1 MQNAKTAFASGSG
14 QSETHALT
22 LSDGRPNSHKDAG
35 HPYKTVSAHEIRMMA
50 KEPSSKKKDKAHW
63 FIPST
68 YAECDART
76 HNVQRAK
83 GTFRWLTLDVD
94 TNDLSLADVDE
105 AVSEVIGEACRLI
118 YSTRSATAKN
128 RKWRVLIPTA
138 NEIAGADFSDTQN
151 AFFDLLEKASEG
163 ALIPDRKLAG
173 PAQLVFLPNRGE
185 FYEEKAEKANA
196 LNLTPDHA
204 IIVHRNKKWAALAR
218 AKTEAKA
225 ARDRR
230 IADRKDKAQAGEVSP
245 VDHFNSAHSI
255 GDLLGRYGYKQAGS
269 SCDWKSPM
277 QSSGSYATR
286 NYGDY
291 WISLSGS
298 DADAEIGAAT
308 KEGQRYGDAFDLYR
322 HFDHRGNFKEAVKAY
337 AEEAGLNRQL
347 KVGHHLDKTQGFQI
361 EPNKTSL
368 DEAVRNTQIDNFRNG
383 LFSASDLDGISIPP
397 RVWHVQDL
405 IPSDTV
411 TLFSGDGGTGK
422 SLVALQL
429 AASTALARP
438 WLGLAVRDGKAVYL
452 SAEDDRAELHR
463 RLADIAQAEGVE
475 LSDLKNLTLRSLA
488 GEDALLA
495 LLGKGGALEP
505 TPLLDAIDELL
516 ERDKPDLL
524 VLDTLADYFAGNEN
538 DRAQARQFIGMLRGL
553 AIRHKCAVFMLAHPS
568 LTGLNSGT
576 GTSGSTGW
584 NNSVRS
590 RLYLSRVKQDGYEA
604 NPDTRVLQTKKSN
617 YARIGAEI
625 ALTWQN
631 GVFVADAPV
640 TGLDRMAASAK
651 AERLFLT
658 FLRQLDE
665 QGRRVNHSGGQT
677 YAPKVFAAHPD
688 AEGVTKRAFV
698 QAMESLL
705 ASGKVTISEDGPPSK
720 RRQFLVVAK

>member
-1 MQNAKTAFASGSG
+1 MQNTKPAFPSGFG
-14 QSETHALT
+14 QSESHALT
-22 LSDGRPNSHKDAG
+22 LSDGRSNSHSDAG
-35 HPYKTVSAHEIRMMA
+35 HPYKTVSARDIRLMA
-50 KEPSSKKKDKAHW
+50 KNPSSKPKDQAQW

-68 YAECDART
+68 YAEHDARN
-76 HNVQRAK
+76 HDVQRAK
-83 GTFRWLTLDVD
+83 GIFRWLTLDVD
-94 TNDLSLADVDE
+94 TNNLSLADVDA
-105 AVSEVIGEACRLI
+105 AVSGVIGEACRLI
-118 YSTRSATAKN
+118 YSTRSATEIN
-128 RKWRVLIPTA
+128 RKWRVLIPTTNA
-138 NEIAGADFSDTQN
+138 IAGADFGDTQN
-151 AFFDLLEKASEG
+151 AFFDLLESTSEG
-163 ALIPDRKLAG
+163 ALIPDRALAR
-173 PAQLVFLPNRGE
+173 PAQLVHLPNRGE
-185 FYEEKAEKANA
+185 FYEEKVEEAST

-204 IIVHRNKKWAALAR
+204 IIQHRDAKRAAMAR
-218 AKTEAKA
+218 AEAEAKT

-230 IADRKDKAQAGEVSP
+230 IAERKAKMQAGDVSP
-245 VDHFNSAHSI
+245 VDHFNAAHSVA
-255 GDLLGRYGYKQAGS
+255 DLLARYGYKQAGS
-269 SCDWKSPM
+269 SRDWKSPM
-277 QSSGSYATR
+277 QSSDSYATR
-286 NYGDY
+286 NYDDY

-308 KEGQRYGDAFDLYR
+308 KGGHRHGDAFDLYC
-322 HFDHRGNFKEAVKAY
+322 HFEHRGDLRAAVKAY
-337 AEEAGLNRQL
+337 AKEAGLDQQS
-347 KVGHHLDKTQGFQI
+347 VAGQHLDD
-361 EPNKTSL
+361 L
-368 DEAVRNTQIDNFRNG
+368 DDFDYVPDRKPVETIISSQTASFNNG
-383 LFSASDLDGISIPP
+383 IFTASDLEGLQVPP
-397 RVWHVQDL
+397 RDWHVQDL
-405 IPSDTV
+405 IPSSTV

-429 AASTALARP
+429 ATSTALARP
-438 WLGLAVRDGKAVYL
+438 WLGLPVHEGKAVYL
-452 SAEDDRAELHR
+452 SAEDDKSELHR
-463 RLADIAQAEGVE
+463 RLADIAHAENVNLGDIE
-475 LSDLKNLTLRSLA
+475 NLKLRSLA

-495 LLGKGGALEP
+495 LLGNGGALEP
-505 TPLLDAIDELL
+505 TPLLAAIEELL

-538 DRAQARQFIGMLRGL
+538 DRAQARQFVGILRGL

-604 NPDTRVLQTKKSN
+604 NPDTRVLQTMKSN

-720 RRQFLVVAK
+720 RRQFLVVAE

>member
-1 MQNAKTAFASGSG
+1 MQNTKPAFPSGFG
-14 QSETHALT
+14 QSESHALT
-22 LSDGRPNSHKDAG
+22 LSDGRSNSHSDAG
-35 HPYKTVSAHEIRMMA
+35 HPYKTVSAHDIRLMA
-50 KEPSSKKKDKAHW
+50 KNPSSKPKDQAQW

-68 YAECDART
+68 YAEHDARN
-76 HNVQRAK
+76 HDVQRAK
-83 GTFRWLTLDVD
+83 GIFRWLTLDVD
-94 TNDLSLADVDE
+94 TNNLSLADVDA
-105 AVSEVIGEACRLI
+105 AVSGVIGEACRLI
-118 YSTRSATAKN
+118 YSTRSATEIN

-138 NEIAGADFSDTQN
+138 NAITGADFGDTQN
-151 AFFDLLEKASEG
+151 AFFDLLESTSEG
-163 ALIPDRKLAG
+163 ALIPDRALAR
-173 PAQLVFLPNRGE
+173 PAQLVHLPNRGE
-185 FYEEKAEKANA
+185 FYEEKVVEAST

-204 IIVHRNKKWAALAR
+204 IIQHRDAKRAAMAR
-218 AKTEAKA
+218 AEAEAKT

-230 IADRKDKAQAGEVSP
+230 IAERKAKMQAGDVSP
-245 VDHFNSAHSI
+245 VDHFNAAHSVT
-255 GDLLGRYGYKQAGS
+255 DLLARYGYKQAGS
-269 SCDWKSPM
+269 SRDWKSPM
-277 QSSGSYATR
+277 QSSNSYATR
-286 NYGDY
+286 NYDDY

-308 KEGQRYGDAFDLYR
+308 KGGHRHGDAFDLYC
-322 HFDHRGNFKEAVKAY
+322 HFEHRGDLRAAVKAY
-337 AEEAGLNRQL
+337 AKEAGLDQQS
-347 KVGHHLDKTQGFQI
+347 VAGQHLD
-361 EPNKTSL
+361 NL
-368 DEAVRNTQIDNFRNG
+368 DDFDYVPDRKPVETIISSQTASFNNG
-383 LFSASDLDGISIPP
+383 IFTASDLEGLQVPP
-397 RVWHVQDL
+397 RDWHVQDL
-405 IPSDTV
+405 IPSSTV

-429 AASTALARP
+429 ATSTALARP
-438 WLGLAVRDGKAVYL
+438 WLGLPVHEGKAVYL
-452 SAEDDRAELHR
+452 SAEDDKSELHR
-463 RLADIAQAEGVE
+463 RLADIAHAENVNLGDIE
-475 LSDLKNLTLRSLA
+475 NLKLRSLA

-495 LLGKGGALEP
+495 LLGNGGALEP
-505 TPLLDAIDELL
+505 TPLLAAIEELL

-538 DRAQARQFIGMLRGL
+538 DRAQARQFVGILRGL

-720 RRQFLVVAK
+720 RRQFLVVAE

>member
-1 MQNAKTAFASGSG
+1 MQNTKPAFPSGFG
-14 QSETHALT
+14 QSESHALT
-22 LSDGRPNSHKDAG
+22 LSDGRSNSHSDAG
-35 HPYKTVSAHEIRMMA
+35 HPYKTVSAHDIRLMA
-50 KEPSSKKKDKAHW
+50 KNPSSKPKDQAQW

-68 YAECDART
+68 YAEHDARN
-76 HNVQRAK
+76 HDVQRAK
-83 GTFRWLTLDVD
+83 GIFRWLTLDVD
-94 TNDLSLADVDE
+94 TNNLSLADVDA
-105 AVSEVIGEACRLI
+105 AVSGVIGEACRLI
-118 YSTRSATAKN
+118 YSTRSATEIN

-138 NEIAGADFSDTQN
+138 NAITGADFGDTQN
-151 AFFDLLEKASEG
+151 AFFDLLESTSEG
-163 ALIPDRKLAG
+163 ALIPDRALAR
-173 PAQLVFLPNRGE
+173 PAQLVHLPNRGE
-185 FYEEKAEKANA
+185 FYEEKVVEAGT

-204 IIVHRNKKWAALAR
+204 IIQHRDAKRAAMAR
-218 AKTEAKA
+218 AEAEAKT

-230 IADRKDKAQAGEVSP
+230 IAERKAKMQAGDVSP
-245 VDHFNSAHSI
+245 VDHFNAAHSVA
-255 GDLLGRYGYKQAGS
+255 DLLARYGYKQAGS
-269 SCDWKSPM
+269 SRDWKSPM
-277 QSSGSYATR
+277 QSSDSYATR
-286 NYGDY
+286 NYDDY

-308 KEGQRYGDAFDLYR
+308 KGGHRHGDAFDLYC
-322 HFDHRGNFKEAVKAY
+322 HFEHRGDLRAAVKAY
-337 AEEAGLNRQL
+337 AKEAGLDQQS
-347 KVGHHLDKTQGFQI
+347 VAGQHLDD
-361 EPNKTSL
+361 L
-368 DEAVRNTQIDNFRNG
+368 DDFDYVPDRKPVETIISSQTASFNNG
-383 LFSASDLDGISIPP
+383 IFTASDLEGLQVPP
-397 RVWHVQDL
+397 RDWHVQDL
-405 IPSDTV
+405 IPSSTV

-429 AASTALARP
+429 ATSTALARP
-438 WLGLAVRDGKAVYL
+438 WLGLPVHEGKAVYL
-452 SAEDDRAELHR
+452 SAEDDKSELHR
-463 RLADIAQAEGVE
+463 RLADIAHAENVNLGDIE
-475 LSDLKNLTLRSLA
+475 NLKLRSLA

-495 LLGKGGALEP
+495 LLGNGGALEP
-505 TPLLDAIDELL
+505 TPLLAAIEELL

-538 DRAQARQFIGMLRGL
+538 DRAQARQFVGILRGL

-604 NPDTRVLQTKKSN
+604 NPDTRVLQTMKSN

-720 RRQFLVVAK
+720 RRQFLVVAE

>member
-1 MQNAKTAFASGSG
+1 MQNTKPAFPSGFG
-14 QSETHALT
+14 QSESHALT
-22 LSDGRPNSHKDAG
+22 LSDGRSNSHSDAG
-35 HPYKTVSAHEIRMMA
+35 HPYKTVSARDIRLMA
-50 KEPSSKKKDKAHW
+50 KNPSSKPKDQAQW

-68 YAECDART
+68 YAEHDARN
-76 HNVQRAK
+76 HDVQRAK
-83 GTFRWLTLDVD
+83 GIFRWLTLDVD
-94 TNDLSLADVDE
+94 TNNLSLADVDA
-105 AVSEVIGEACRLI
+105 AVSGVIGEACRLI
-118 YSTRSATAKN
+118 YSTRSATEIN
-128 RKWRVLIPTA
+128 RKWRVLIPTTNA
-138 NEIAGADFSDTQN
+138 IAGADFGDTQN
-151 AFFDLLEKASEG
+151 AFFDLLESTSEG
-163 ALIPDRKLAG
+163 ALIPDRALAR
-173 PAQLVFLPNRGE
+173 PAQLVHLPNRGE
-185 FYEEKAEKANA
+185 FYEETVVEAST

-204 IIVHRNKKWAALAR
+204 IIQHRDAKRAAMAR
-218 AKTEAKA
+218 AEAEAKT

-230 IADRKDKAQAGEVSP
+230 IAERKAKMQAGDVSP
-245 VDHFNSAHSI
+245 VDHFNAAHSVA
-255 GDLLGRYGYKQAGS
+255 DLLARYGYKQAGS
-269 SCDWKSPM
+269 SRDWKSPM
-277 QSSGSYATR
+277 QSSNSYATR
-286 NYGDY
+286 NYDDY

-308 KEGQRYGDAFDLYR
+308 KGGHRHGDAFDLYC
-322 HFDHRGNFKEAVKAY
+322 HFEHRGDLRAAVKAY
-337 AEEAGLNRQL
+337 AKEAGLDQQS
-347 KVGHHLDKTQGFQI
+347 VAGQHLDD
-361 EPNKTSL
+361 L
-368 DEAVRNTQIDNFRNG
+368 DDFDYVPDRKPVETIISSQTASFNNG
-383 LFSASDLDGISIPP
+383 IFTASDLEGLQVPP
-397 RVWHVQDL
+397 RDWHVQDL
-405 IPSDTV
+405 IPSSTV

-429 AASTALARP
+429 ATSTALARP
-438 WLGLAVRDGKAVYL
+438 WLGLPVHEGKAVYL
-452 SAEDDRAELHR
+452 SAEDDKSELHR
-463 RLADIAQAEGVE
+463 RLADIAHAENVNLGDIE
-475 LSDLKNLTLRSLA
+475 NLKLRSLA

-495 LLGKGGALEP
+495 LLGNGGALEP
-505 TPLLDAIDELL
+505 TPLLAAIEELL

-538 DRAQARQFIGMLRGL
+538 DRAQARQFVGILRGL

-604 NPDTRVLQTKKSN
+604 NPDTRVLQTMKSN

-720 RRQFLVVAK
+720 RRQFLVVAE

>member
-1 MQNAKTAFASGSG
+1 MQNEKSAFVTGKG
-14 QSETHALT
+14 QYET
-22 LSDGRPNSHKDAG
+22 RKDANQS
-35 HPYKTVSAHEIRMMA
+35 YDTVTSADIVA
-50 KEPSSKKKDKAHW
+50 LVKEPPSVPKEQGQW

-68 YAECDART
+68 YAANDART
-76 HNVQRAK
+76 HDAQRRD
-83 GTFRWLTLDVD
+83 GVFRWLTLDVD
-94 TNDLSLADVDE
+94 DNNLSLADVDT
-105 AVSEVIGEACRLI
+105 ALSNVIGEVRRII
-118 YSTRSATAKN
+118 YSSRSATETN
-128 RKWRVLIPTA
+128 RKWRALIPLKTA
-138 NEIAGADFSDTQN
+138 VIGSEFSDIQN
-151 AFFDLLEKASEG
+151 AFFDLLEGASNGE
-163 ALIPDRKLAG
+163 LIPDRALAR
-173 PAQLVFLPNRGE
+173 PAQLVYLPNRGE
-185 FYEEKAEKANA
+185 FYEMKADKADA
-196 LNLTPDHA
+196 LDLSSDHT
-204 IIVHRNKKWAALAR
+204 IMQHRDHKHIEF
-218 AKTEAKA
+218 AKVGREAQA
-225 ARDRR
+225 ARERL
-230 IADRKDKAQAGEVSP
+230 INERKASAQGDGVTP
-245 VDHFNSAHSI
+245 VDQFNAAHSI
-255 GDLLGRYGYKQAGS
+255 ADLLDRYAYTQAGCS
-269 SCDWKSPM
+269 NDWRSPR
-277 QSSGSYATR
+277 QTSGSYATR
-286 NYGDY
+286 DYGDY

-298 DADAEIGAAT
+298 DAAQEVGAAT
-308 KEGQRYGDAFDLYR
+308 KDGHRHGDAFDLYV
-322 HFDHRGNFKEAVKAY
+322 HYEHRGDFKEAVKAY
-337 AEEAGLNRQL
+337 AEEAGLNRQREAL
-347 KVGHHLDKTQGFQI
+347 HHSDKLDDFQI
-361 EPNKTSL
+361 EPHKAPF
-368 DEAVRNTQIDNFRNG
+368 DEAVRRTQINSFRDG
-383 LFSASDLDGISIPP
+383 IFVGSDLHGEDIPP

-429 AASTALARP
+429 AASTALARS
-438 WLGLAVRDGKAVYL
+438 WLGLAVRGGKAVYL

-475 LSDLKNLTLRSLA
+475 LGDLRDLTLRSLA

-604 NPDTRVLQTKKSN
+604 NSDARVLQTMKSN

-658 FLRQLDE
+658 FLRQFEE
-665 QGRRVNHSGGQT
+665 QGRRVNHAGGQT
-677 YAPKVFAAHPD
+677 YAPKVFAAHPE
-688 AEGVTKRAFV
+688 AEGVTKRAFA
-698 QAMESLL
+698 QAMENLMT
-705 ASGKVTISEDGPPSK
+705 SGKVTISEDGPPSR
-720 RRQFLVVAK
+720 RRQFLLVAE

>member
-1 MQNAKTAFASGSG
+1 MQNTKPAFPSGFG
-14 QSETHALT
+14 QSESHALT
-22 LSDGRPNSHKDAG
+22 LSDGRSNSHSDAG
-35 HPYKTVSAHEIRMMA
+35 HPYKTVSAHDIRLMA
-50 KEPSSKKKDKAHW
+50 KNPSSKPKDQAQW

-68 YAECDART
+68 YAEHDARN
-76 HNVQRAK
+76 HDVQRAK
-83 GTFRWLTLDVD
+83 GIFRWLTLDVD
-94 TNDLSLADVDE
+94 TNNLSLADVDA
-105 AVSEVIGEACRLI
+105 AVSGVIGEACRLI
-118 YSTRSATAKN
+118 YSTRSATEIN

-138 NEIAGADFSDTQN
+138 NAITGADFGDTQN
-151 AFFDLLEKASEG
+151 AFFDLLESTSEG
-163 ALIPDRKLAG
+163 ALIPDRALAR
-173 PAQLVFLPNRGE
+173 PAQLVHLPNRGE
-185 FYEEKAEKANA
+185 FYEEKVVEAST

-204 IIVHRNKKWAALAR
+204 IIQHRDAKRAAMAR
-218 AKTEAKA
+218 AEAEAKT

-230 IADRKDKAQAGEVSP
+230 IAERKAKMQAGDVSP
-245 VDHFNSAHSI
+245 VDHFNAAHSVT
-255 GDLLGRYGYKQAGS
+255 DLLARYGYKQAGS
-269 SCDWKSPM
+269 SRDWKSPM
-277 QSSGSYATR
+277 QSSNSYATR
-286 NYGDY
+286 NYDDY

-308 KEGQRYGDAFDLYR
+308 KGGHRHGDAFDLYC
-322 HFDHRGNFKEAVKAY
+322 HFEHRGDLRAAVKAY
-337 AEEAGLNRQL
+337 AKEAGLDQQS
-347 KVGHHLDKTQGFQI
+347 VAGQHLD
-361 EPNKTSL
+361 NL
-368 DEAVRNTQIDNFRNG
+368 DDFDYVPDRKPVETIISSQTASFNNG
-383 LFSASDLDGISIPP
+383 IFTASDLEGLQVPP
-397 RVWHVQDL
+397 RDWHVQDL
-405 IPSDTV
+405 IPSSTV

-429 AASTALARP
+429 ATSTALARP
-438 WLGLAVRDGKAVYL
+438 WLGLPVHEGKAVYL
-452 SAEDDRAELHR
+452 SAEDDKSELHR
-463 RLADIAQAEGVE
+463 RLADIAHAENVNLGDIE
-475 LSDLKNLTLRSLA
+475 NLKLRSLA

-495 LLGKGGALEP
+495 LLGNGGALEP
-505 TPLLDAIDELL
+505 TPLLAAIEELL

-538 DRAQARQFIGMLRGL
+538 DRAQARQFVGILRGL

-604 NPDTRVLQTKKSN
+604 NPDTRVLQTMKSN

-720 RRQFLVVAK
+720 RRQFLVVAE

>member
-1 MQNAKTAFASGSG
+1 MQNTKPAFPSGFG
-14 QSETHALT
+14 QSESHALT
-22 LSDGRPNSHKDAG
+22 LSDGRSNSHSDAG
-35 HPYKTVSAHEIRMMA
+35 HPYKTVSAHDIRLMA
-50 KEPSSKKKDKAHW
+50 KNPSSKPKDQAQW

-68 YAECDART
+68 YAEHDARN
-76 HNVQRAK
+76 HDVQRAK
-83 GTFRWLTLDVD
+83 GIFRWLTLDVD
-94 TNDLSLADVDE
+94 TNNLSLADVDA
-105 AVSEVIGEACRLI
+105 AVSGVIGEACRLI
-118 YSTRSATAKN
+118 YSTRSATEIN

-138 NEIAGADFSDTQN
+138 NAITGADFGDTQN
-151 AFFDLLEKASEG
+151 AFFDLLESTSEG
-163 ALIPDRKLAG
+163 ALIPDRALAR
-173 PAQLVFLPNRGE
+173 PAQLVHLPNRGE
-185 FYEEKAEKANA
+185 FYEEKVVEAGT

-204 IIVHRNKKWAALAR
+204 IIQHRDAKRAAMAR
-218 AKTEAKA
+218 AEAEAKT

-230 IADRKDKAQAGEVSP
+230 IAERKAKMQAGDVSP
-245 VDHFNSAHSI
+245 VDHFNAAHSVT
-255 GDLLGRYGYKQAGS
+255 DLLARYGYKQAGS
-269 SCDWKSPM
+269 SRDWKSPM
-277 QSSGSYATR
+277 QSSNSYATR
-286 NYGDY
+286 NYDDY

-308 KEGQRYGDAFDLYR
+308 KGGHRHGDAFDLYC
-322 HFDHRGNFKEAVKAY
+322 HFEHRGDLRAAVKAY
-337 AEEAGLNRQL
+337 AKEAGLDQQS
-347 KVGHHLDKTQGFQI
+347 VAGQHLDD
-361 EPNKTSL
+361 L
-368 DEAVRNTQIDNFRNG
+368 DDFDYVPDRKPVETIISSQTASFNNG
-383 LFSASDLDGISIPP
+383 IFTASDLEGLQVPP
-397 RVWHVQDL
+397 RDWHVQDL
-405 IPSDTV
+405 IPSSTV

-429 AASTALARP
+429 ATSTALARP
-438 WLGLAVRDGKAVYL
+438 WLGLPVHEGKAVYL
-452 SAEDDRAELHR
+452 SAEDDKSELHR
-463 RLADIAQAEGVE
+463 RLADIAHAENVNLGDIE
-475 LSDLKNLTLRSLA
+475 NLKLRSLA

-495 LLGKGGALEP
+495 LLGNGGALEP
-505 TPLLDAIDELL
+505 TPLLAAIEELL

-538 DRAQARQFIGMLRGL
+538 DRAQARQFVGILRGL

-604 NPDTRVLQTKKSN
+604 NPDTRVLQTMKSN

-720 RRQFLVVAK
+720 RRQFLVVAE